1 MSKVLIFGCGGHAVS
16 CFEVLKCEGHE
27 IAGFVK
33 KSDETLDKKNII
45 KFNLSRQIPVFS
57 ETDDL
62 KKISSKAVI
71 GIGQIKTCEPR
82 KNLFKKLSLDG
93 FDLINV
99 ISSQANLSKY
109 TSLGKG
115 VFIFKEAIINAN
127 VSIGNNCIINTG
139 SIIEHDCNISNDCH
153 VSVGSIINGNVDVG
167 AGTFIGSGAVIKNG
181 ISIGD
186 SCVISA
192 GKYVSENVPSGTVL
206 K

>member
-33 KSDETLDKKNII
+33 KSDEKLDKKNII
-45 KFNLSRQIPVFS
+45 RFNLSPQIPIFS

-62 KKISSKAVI
+62 MKISSKAII

-99 ISSQANLSKY
+99 ISSQANVSKY

-127 VSIGNNCIINTG
+127 VSIGNNRL
-139 SIIEHDCNISNDCH
+139 
-153 VSVGSIINGNVDVG
+153 
-167 AGTFIGSGAVIKNG
+167 
-181 ISIGD
+181 
-186 SCVISA
+186 
-192 GKYVSENVPSGTVL
+192 YVVQ
-206 K
+206 

>member
-33 KSDETLDKKNII
+33 KSDEKLDKKNII
-45 KFNLSRQIPVFS
+45 RFNLSPQIPIFS

-62 KKISSKAVI
+62 MKISSKAII

-82 KNLFKKLSLDG
+82 KNLFKKLISDG

-181 ISIGD
+181 ITIGD

-192 GKYVSENVPSGTVL
+192 GKYVSKNVPSGTIL

>member
-33 KSDETLDKKNII
+33 KSDETLEKNII
-45 KFNLSRQIPVFS
+45 KFNSSPEIQIFS

-62 KKISSKAVI
+62 MKISSKAVI

-181 ISIGD
+181 ITIGD

-192 GKYVSENVPSGTVL
+192 GKYVSKNVPSGTIL

>member
-33 KSDETLDKKNII
+33 KPDEKLDKKNII
-45 KFNLSRQIPVFS
+45 RFNLSPQIPIFS

-62 KKISSKAVI
+62 MKISSKAVI

-99 ISSQANLSKY
+99 ISSQANVSKY
-109 TSLGKG
+109 TTLGKG